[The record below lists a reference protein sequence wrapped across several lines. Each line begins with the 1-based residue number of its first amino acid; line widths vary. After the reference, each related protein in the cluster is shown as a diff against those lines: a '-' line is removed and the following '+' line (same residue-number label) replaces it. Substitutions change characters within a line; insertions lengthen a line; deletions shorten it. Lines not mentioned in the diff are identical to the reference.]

1 MSSGPS
7 FGELIN
13 GETPVLID
21 VYADWCGPCQTMMP
35 EIDRYA
41 RSVGDRVKVL
51 KVNVDKNPALANA
64 YGIRGVPTLMLFH
77 RGSLVWR
84 ASGMHTAEQ
93 LMQVVESTLRAE
105 G

>member
-1 MSSGPS
+1 MSSGAS
-7 FGELIN
+7 FQELIN

-21 VYADWCGPCQTMMP
+21 VYADWCGPCQAMMP

-41 RSVGDRVKVL
+41 RTVGDGVKVL

-64 YGIRGVPTLMLFH
+64 YAIRGVPTLLLFH